1 MTTPTTA
8 QLSANIVAS
17 ISAAISQS
25 VPLLPKAFVR
35 VLAKALAAV
44 MILLYK
50 RGDFIGLQWFVSTAS
65 TGVTTFN
72 GQQLVP
78 LIEIGRQIGVGDPTP
93 ATQAEFIAAI
103 TVTSQVGALTAG
115 TQIIGPTNGITYLL
129 VGSVALDAAT
139 VYGTFRA
146 ASDQSGGDGSGVI
159 GNLTVGAEL
168 NFANPLPNVSRTVTV
183 SSINTVGADA
193 EDLDTDYRR
202 RVLDRWQKRPQ
213 GGALADY
220 EQWAETVPGIINVYP
235 YTGAAPGTVDLYS
248 EATVASS
255 GSPEGIPTAPQ
266 LAAVLAAVE
275 FDDNG
280 LASRRPACAFV
291 YSLPI
296 TRTKF
301 RVDIEGLAGVA
312 DPAQVQADIE
322 GAMAAYFAAGEPF
335 INGLTVP
342 PRRDRLTRSRIIG
355 TVDDIVAAANGT
367 FTTARFNV
375 VGDMPIESYMLG
387 RGEKAAL
394 DSVVYS

>member
-17 ISAAISQS
+17 ISAAISQT
-25 VPLLPKAFVR
+25 VPLLPKSFVA
-35 VLAKALAAV
+35 VLAKVLAAV
-44 MILLYK
+44 LVLLYK
-50 RGDFIGLQWFVSTAS
+50 RADFVGLQWFVATAS
-65 TGVTTFN
+65 TTTTTFN
-72 GQQLVP
+72 GQSIVP
-78 LIEIGRQIGVGDPTP
+78 LIEIGRQIGVGDPTG
-93 ATQAEFIAAI
+93 ATQAELVAEV
-103 TVTSQVGALTAG
+103 TVQVQTGGLPSG
-115 TQIIGPTNGITYLL
+115 TQIIGANGVTYLL
-129 VGSVALDAAT
+129 VGSVLLNAST
-139 VYGTFRA
+139 VLGTFRA
-146 ASDQSGGDGSGVI
+146 ASDQAGGDGSGSV
-159 GNLTVGAEL
+159 GNLPLGAVL
-168 NFANPLPNVSRTVTV
+168 TFANPLANVARTVTV
-183 SSINTVGADA
+183 TAINVVGADA
-193 EDLDTDYRR
+193 ENLDIDYRR

-255 GSPEGIPTAPQ
+255 GSPDGIPTAPQ

-280 LASRRPACAFV
+280 LASRRPAGAFV

-301 RVDIEGLAGVA
+301 RVEVEGLAAVA

-322 GAMAAYFAAGEPF
+322 DAMLAYFAAGEPF

-355 TVDDIVAAANGT
+355 TVDDIVSAANGT
-367 FTTARFNV
+367 FITARFNV
-375 VGDMPIESYMLG
+375 VGDMPIEFYMLE
-387 RGEKAAL
+387 RGEKAAV
-394 DSVVYS
+394 DTVVFS

>member
-17 ISAAISQS
+17 VSAAISQS

-35 VLAKALAAV
+35 VLAKALAAALV
-44 MILLYK
+44 ILYK
-50 RGDFIGLQWFVSTAS
+50 RADFIGLQWFVATAS

-72 GQQLVP
+72 GQSLVP
-78 LIEIGRQIGVGDPTP
+78 LIEIGRQIGVGDPTV
-93 ATQAEFIAAI
+93 ATQAEVVCAI
-103 TVTSQVGALTAG
+103 SVQVQTGGLAAG
-115 TQIIGPTNGITYLL
+115 TQIIGANGVTYLL
-129 VGSVALDAAT
+129 VGSVLLNAAT
-139 VYGTFRA
+139 VSGTFRA
-146 ASDQSGGDGSGVI
+146 ASDQTGGDGAGAI
-159 GNLTVGAEL
+159 GNLPVSSVL
-168 NFANPLPNVSRTVTV
+168 SFANPLANVSRTVTIT
-183 SSINTVGADA
+183 SINVVGANA
-193 EDLDTDYRR
+193 ENLDIDYRR

-235 YTGAAPGTVDLYS
+235 YTGAVPGTVDLYS

-255 GSPEGIPTAPQ
+255 GSPDGIPTAPQ

-280 LASRRPACAFV
+280 LASRRPAGAFV

-301 RVDIEGLAGVA
+301 DVEVEGLAGVA
-312 DPAQVQADIE
+312 DPAQVQADIDDAV
-322 GAMAAYFAAGEPF
+322 GAYFASGEPF

-355 TVDDIVAAANGT
+355 LVDDIVAAANGT

-375 VGDMPIESYMLG
+375 VGFGSIESYVLG
-387 RGEKAAL
+387 RGEKSAVN
-394 DSVVYS
+394 SVVYL